1 MSRLRVLSLRDN
13 KMTSLS
19 ESTFDSIKPTISR
32 LDVDGKF
39 YLFIQT
45 YLIDFTAVILS
56 VKLFHIIF
64 FINSNNTTIVFET
77 II

>member
-19 ESTFDSIKPTISR
+19 ESTFNSIKPTISR

-39 YLFIQT
+39 YI
-45 YLIDFTAVILS
+45 YLIYFTEVILFVYLS
-56 VKLFHIIF
+56 LIIIF
-64 FINSNNTTIVFET
+64 SIINNNMTLVFES